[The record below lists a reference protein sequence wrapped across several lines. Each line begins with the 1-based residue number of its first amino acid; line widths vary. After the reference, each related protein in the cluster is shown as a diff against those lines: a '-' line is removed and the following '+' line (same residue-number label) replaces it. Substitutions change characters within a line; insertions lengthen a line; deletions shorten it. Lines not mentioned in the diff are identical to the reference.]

1 MNTFCGARA
10 LFARQVMSSS
20 EVARSI
26 GMQVAENK
34 IGKRSLAGGTEK
46 SHAN

>member
-10 LFARQVMSSS
+10 LFARQVMSS

-26 GMQVAENK
+26 EMQVAENK